1 MSSPTPPTVP
11 ATALSKG
18 PTSTQLSCA
27 LVIGTNA
34 ISSSFPP
41 NQPFYWWVVVSLK
54 DLSIAVNETA
64 PAGSVPPD
72 VSALANNPDYFLFL
86 IANNQNGA
94 GIPSG
99 AQYTFLQSV
108 GSGAGLGAI
117 EQMVGQ
123 LSANAFGTLTYVL
136 ASTML
141 QQDISGFES
150 WSYFGDSVLT
160 MQFLPVQINGQWSYT
175 PVQQPAYSLQQA
187 A

>member
-18 PTSTQLSCA
+18 PTSSQLSSA
-27 LVIGTNA
+27 LVIGSNGIA
-34 ISSSFPP
+34 ANFPP
-41 NQPFYWWVVVSLK
+41 DQPFYWWVVVSLK
-54 DLSIAVNETA
+54 DLSVAVNETDQA
-64 PAGSVPPD
+64 GTVPASV
-72 VSALANNPDYFLFL
+72 SGLANNPDYFLFL

-94 GIPSG
+94 GVPSG
-99 AQYTFLQSV
+99 AQYTFLQST

-117 EQMVGQ
+117 EQMVSQ

-136 ASTML
+136 GATML
-141 QQDISGFES
+141 QQDIPGFES
-150 WSYFGDSVLT
+150 WSYSGDSVLT
-160 MQFLPVQINGQWSYT
+160 MQFLPIEINGQWSYT